1 MSSDSRPRN
10 FIRAMGAGYLAI
22 GVNITYTAA
31 SVPLA
36 LHYLGKE
43 QFGLWA
49 LAQQIS
55 GYLLLLDLGVS
66 SAVCRFIADH
76 KKEVNSG
83 EYGSLLLTGAVV
95 FAAQGLLI
103 AVLGAAFSFVAPTLF
118 AVPSSLAKDFTNIL
132 IAITSLAG
140 ISIFSRSF
148 ATPLWP
154 FQRMD
159 FSYLMSALSMLSG
172 LISLS
177 IGFHFGFG
185 VYSLAF
191 SGVPAALL
199 VPVFTFSFCKSQGFY
214 PKTRA
219 GWLPPKAAD
228 FRRVFAFGKD
238 AALMSLGSQM
248 VNASQIMIISRFV
261 GLDAAATFSVGTK
274 LYSLGQQLVAR
285 IVGTAAPA
293 LTELFVGGESSSFY
307 ARFLDVVSI
316 SAFIATLIG
325 SFLICGNSAVVS
337 IWTSEVV
344 IWNPWADL
352 LLAVLLVATAVTR
365 CLNELFVFRGNL
377 KSVRYIYLIEG
388 FFVIVIS
395 IPATLRF
402 GLVGLL
408 GTALFV
414 HLVVSLRFSL
424 RAAKKAFVQTKAIT
438 FLFIPSSLVFVF
450 LFIFSRFWA
459 TYSFGTW
466 ITILSSLIFVCVGG
480 LFSWHSLLSRSLR
493 TETFERIHSFIIS
506 WGSIFF
512 KASR

>member
-1 MSSDSRPRN
+1 MT
-10 FIRAMGAGYLAI
+10 IRTASFARGLGTGYLATL
-22 GVNITYTAA
+22 VNIAYTAA
-31 SVPLA
+31 SIPLA

-43 QFGLWA
+43 QFGLWS
-49 LAQQIS
+49 LAQQIV
-55 GYLLLLDLGVS
+55 GYLMLLDVGVS
-66 SAVCRFIADH
+66 SAVSRFIADH
-76 KKEVNSG
+76 KDDVNG
-83 EYGSLLLTGAVV
+83 GDYGRLLLTGAIV
-95 FAAQGLLI
+95 FAIQGALI
-103 AVLGAAFSFVAPTLF
+103 VIVGLVFSIFAPALF
-118 AVPSSLAKDFTNIL
+118 SVPTPLASDFTNVLMI
-132 IAITSLAG
+132 ISSLAG
-140 ISIFSRSF
+140 ISIFSRTLS
-148 ATPLWP
+148 APLWA
-154 FQRMD
+154 FHRID
-159 FSYLMSALSMLSG
+159 FSYVMGAVSLLLGFAALWL
-172 LISLS
+172 
-177 IGFHFGFG
+177 GFHWGWG
-185 VYSLAF
+185 IYSLAI
-191 SGVPAALL
+191 SGLPAAFLC
-199 VPVFTFSFCKSQGFY
+199 PVVTFYFCKRNGFY
-214 PKTRA
+214 PSAKSS
-219 GWLPPKAAD
+219 WPLPSLVD
-228 FRRVFAFGKD
+228 IRRVFAFGKD
-238 AALMSLGSQM
+238 AALMTLGSQM
-248 VNASQIMIISRFV
+248 VNATQVMIISRFV
-261 GLDAAATFSVGTK
+261 GLDAAATFAVGTK
-274 LYSLGQQLVAR
+274 FYSLGQQLVAR

-365 CLNELFVFRGNL
+365 CLNELFVFKGNL

-395 IPATLRF
+395 IPATMRF

-414 HLVVSLRFSL
+414 HLVVALRFSL
-424 RAAKKAFVQTKAIT
+424 RAAKKALVQTKAIT

-450 LFIFSRFWA
+450 LFIFSRCWA

-480 LFSWHSLLSRSLR
+480 FFSWHSLLSRSLR
-493 TETFERIHSFIIS
+493 TETWERIHSFIIS